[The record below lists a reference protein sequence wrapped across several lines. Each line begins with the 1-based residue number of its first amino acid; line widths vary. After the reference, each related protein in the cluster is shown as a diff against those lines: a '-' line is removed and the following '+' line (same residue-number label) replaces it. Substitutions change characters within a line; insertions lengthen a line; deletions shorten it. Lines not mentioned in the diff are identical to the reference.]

1 MFQEGTTKTKM
12 KERGTNIMENKAK
25 KLVKKDYY
33 KALLKFIE
41 ANPEVEFDNKISAKQ
56 MTEFA
61 DHEIELLD
69 KKNAS
74 DKKPTKQQQENEK
87 LKKALLETMVGKNL
101 YTITEMMKFPI
112 SVEKDLSNQR
122 ISALMKDMIKDELVE
137 RIEDKRK
144 AYFRKV
150 AE

>member
-1 MFQEGTTKTKM
+1 
-12 KERGTNIMENKAK
+12 MENKVK

-33 KALLKFIE
+33 KALLRYLE
-41 ANPEVEFDNKISAKQ
+41 ANPDVQFIDGIPVDQ
-56 MTEFA
+56 MKEFA
-61 DHEIELLD
+61 NHEIELLD

-87 LKKALLETMVGKNL
+87 LKKTLLETMVGKNL